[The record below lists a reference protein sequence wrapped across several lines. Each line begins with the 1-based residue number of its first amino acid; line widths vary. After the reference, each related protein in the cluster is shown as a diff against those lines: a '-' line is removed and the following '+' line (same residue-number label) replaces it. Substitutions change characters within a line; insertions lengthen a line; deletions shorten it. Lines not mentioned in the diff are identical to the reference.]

1 MVSSPLILKYRIPV
15 PFRPLTQQCS
25 VMCGTASMCGCLGV
39 KRTCTLR
46 SRREGRCWLVG
57 ANPCV
62 PCLPR
67 FISLPH
73 RWQLVVSALTS
84 APITNS
90 RELEQAIMSY
100 NTRYQDKYDWSFDGL
115 HHLFEEV
122 LEPEEV
128 EAFFGTTMPGMIE
141 LLTASP
147 SILTCPLT
155 LLKVG
160 MTHSNTLSQ
169 QQVLW

>member
-1 MVSSPLILKYRIPV
+1 
-15 PFRPLTQQCS
+15 
-25 VMCGTASMCGCLGV
+25 
-39 KRTCTLR
+39 
-46 SRREGRCWLVG
+46 
-57 ANPCV
+57 
-62 PCLPR
+62 
-67 FISLPH
+67 
-73 RWQLVVSALTS
+73 
-84 APITNS
+84 
-90 RELEQAIMSY
+90 MSY